1 MAELRKAQ
9 EYPYDL
15 PDMVEQPEHQLPDSN
30 QEVILPQSPAK
41 RLKHISN

>member
-30 QEVILPQSPAK
+30 QKLFFLNRQQ
-41 RLKHISN
+41 NG